1 MATTD
6 EGTLSLR
13 LRCQGCGL
21 AFQGLF
27 EDAATCPR
35 CGCIGGHTALGLA

>member
-6 EGTLSLR
+6 EETLAVR
-13 LRCQGCGL
+13 LRCQGCEL
-21 AFQGLF
+21 EFQGLF

-35 CGCIGGHTALGLA
+35 CGSIGGHTVIGLE